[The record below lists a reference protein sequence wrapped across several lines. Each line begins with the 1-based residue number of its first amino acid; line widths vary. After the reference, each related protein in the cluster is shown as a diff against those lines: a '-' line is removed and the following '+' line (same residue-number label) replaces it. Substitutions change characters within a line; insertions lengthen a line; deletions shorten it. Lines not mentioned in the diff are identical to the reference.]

1 MYSGTTANYIDNKS
15 MDSRL
20 SFSVTLNPL
29 NDHNEIALSLTDLQ
43 RHRCKMAL
51 SRGCNL
57 ECVDDYQAGDE
68 VIEFV
73 GPVKIIL
80 VDPPKDAYR
89 RRVLGA
95 AWITLA
101 HMFMGASVMTMLYY
115 SLSYRTASIPNAYD
129 SMCLSGFI
137 VNGMLK
143 LWVDEDRMEYTVFQ
157 VTQVHKVIG
166 VLCFVASSGCFI
178 TGLLTD
184 TFVLWVPI
192 GDMSTISIIFCCYYT
207 FVVIYKPLRHLQ
219 YHFFAAQAIL
229 SLNYAN
235 GWSTPMR
242 LRHRRLAHVLLQMC
256 GMAAAITGTVLI
268 TISKGFSTSP
278 HGITGVVTAVLAL
291 ISLIL
296 GPLALF
302 GGRYLKIIHASFGIP
317 TFIMSSICLC
327 LGLFT
332 SRFQDW
338 ASSTAVYILTVFV
351 IFYTC
356 FIMIASF
363 IKCTMRI

>member
-1 MYSGTTANYIDNKS
+1 
-15 MDSRL
+15 
-20 SFSVTLNPL
+20 
-29 NDHNEIALSLTDLQ
+29 
-43 RHRCKMAL
+43 MAL

-115 SLSYRTASIPNAYD
+115 SLSYRTASIPNALHVFMFTVAFQLFMPSAILCHNKLNGAATHMTIAD
-129 SMCLSGFI
+129 RTFHHTFLQLCSLGCLVVGFIAVLLTDYFAITVHSVLGMIACVLAVINIIPGFI

-192 GDMSTISIIFCCYYT
+192 RDMSTISIIFCCYYT

-219 YHFFAAQAIL
+219 IL
-229 SLNYAN
+229 
-235 GWSTPMR
+235 
-242 LRHRRLAHVLLQMC
+242 
-256 GMAAAITGTVLI
+256 
-268 TISKGFSTSP
+268 
-278 HGITGVVTAVLAL
+278 
-291 ISLIL
+291 
-296 GPLALF
+296 
-302 GGRYLKIIHASFGIP
+302 
-317 TFIMSSICLC
+317 
-327 LGLFT
+327 
-332 SRFQDW
+332 
-338 ASSTAVYILTVFV
+338 
-351 IFYTC
+351 
-356 FIMIASF
+356 
-363 IKCTMRI
+363 

>member
-1 MYSGTTANYIDNKS
+1 MSEEEYEEVSSRTKKTKS
-15 MDSRL
+15 VLSTPLRL
-20 SFSVTLNPL
+20 IIIEPRGRYCRAVWCAIGLGVVQ
-29 NDHNEIALSLTDLQ
+29 LT
-43 RHRCKMAL
+43 
-51 SRGCNL
+51 
-57 ECVDDYQAGDE
+57 
-68 VIEFV
+68 
-73 GPVKIIL
+73 
-80 VDPPKDAYR
+80 
-89 RRVLGA
+89 LGA
-95 AWITLA
+95 TNMAVLIYTLKTKDMHA
-101 HMFMGASVMTMLYY
+101 
-115 SLSYRTASIPNAYD
+115 I
-129 SMCLSGFI
+129 
-137 VNGMLK
+137 
-143 LWVDEDRMEYTVFQ
+143 
-157 VTQVHKVIG
+157 
-166 VLCFVASSGCFI
+166 LCMVA
-178 TGLLTD
+178 
-184 TFVLWVPI
+184 
-192 GDMSTISIIFCCYYT
+192 
-207 FVVIYKPLRHLQ
+207 

-363 IKCTMRI
+363 IKCTMRMLSVIGVLSCAASSLSERHLFPKR

>member
-115 SLSYRTASIPNAYD
+115 SLSYRTASIPNA
-129 SMCLSGFI
+129 L
-137 VNGMLK
+137 
-143 LWVDEDRMEYTVFQ
+143 
-157 VTQVHKVIG
+157 H
-166 VLCFVASSGCFI
+166 
-178 TGLLTD
+178 
-184 TFVLWVPI
+184 
-192 GDMSTISIIFCCYYT
+192 
-207 FVVIYKPLRHLQ
+207 